1 MGFSTSAAFAILGVC
16 LVACI
21 DIFSSS
27 VLPAASELER
37 SYRRLENRMVER
49 LNTDIEITNI
59 TKTPGNPYNISIK
72 VKNTGSVSLE
82 VKDFTVI
89 VNGSIEDFDY
99 NTPYLYPESTVLLN
113 VTNLTYVG
121 EVRVKVV
128 TGNGISDYETY
139 NA

>member
-59 TKTPGNPYNISIK
+59 TKSLGNPYNISIT
-72 VKNTGSVSLE
+72 VKNTGSINLE
-82 VKDFTVI
+82 VEDFTVM
-89 VNGSIEDFDY
+89 VNGIVEDFSY
-99 NTPYLYPESTVLLN
+99 NSPYLYPENTVILN
-113 VTNLTYVG
+113 ITNLTYTG
-121 EVRVKVV
+121 LVRVKVV

-139 NA
+139 SA